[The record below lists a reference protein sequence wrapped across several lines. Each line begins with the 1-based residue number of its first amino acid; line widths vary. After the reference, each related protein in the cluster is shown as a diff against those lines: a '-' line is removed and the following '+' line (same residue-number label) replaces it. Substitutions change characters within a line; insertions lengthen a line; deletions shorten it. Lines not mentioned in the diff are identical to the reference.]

1 MSSPLFGAR
10 SPRVAPPSSP
20 APPLH
25 NADLDVPELI
35 TRNAPTASRASVL
48 PVNAAP
54 AHRGGR
60 HHYGQ
65 AGPLALSEMLPGR
78 PAPFDRLSADAG
90 ARVPHRT
97 PVAEGFGAVEAQI
110 DALYGADP
118 GDDEEDDNFD
128 DLDEDDDDED
138 DEDDFDGEDDDDDD
152 FDDAA

>member
-1 MSSPLFGAR
+1 MPTPLFGAR

-20 APPLH
+20 APPLQ
-25 NADLDVPELI
+25 NPAIEAPTLV
-35 TRNAPTASRASVL
+35 TRNAPVASRASAL

-65 AGPLALSEMLPGR
+65 VGPLALSEMLPGR
-78 PAPFDRLSADAG
+78 PAPFEQLSADAG

-118 GDDEEDDNFD
+118 GDDEEDDDFD
-128 DLDEDDDDED
+128 DLDEEDFDDED
-138 DEDDFDGEDDDDDD
+138 DEDDDD

>member
-25 NADLDVPELI
+25 NPAIEAPTLV
-35 TRNAPTASRASVL
+35 TRNAPSAPRVTAL
-48 PVNAAP
+48 PINAAP

-118 GDDEEDDNFD
+118 GDEEDDDFDGLDEEDD
-128 DLDEDDDDED
+128 EDDDED
-138 DEDDFDGEDDDDDD
+138 DEDDDDD